1 MLNTTA
7 SHRYPTRPDVV
18 ALDNINLSLEPG
30 QLVAL
35 VGLSGSGKST
45 LVALLQ
51 RLYDPTGGQVRA
63 VAALLGH
70 RFLLLVRFGVLCPQ
84 APHRAQQDI
93 CCFARKIKQPFAWL
107 QVLIDG
113 APLDEVDAQWY
124 RSQIGVV
131 SQDPRLFSTTVAA
144 NITYGCPNRTQVS
157 KTGRPS
163 SAELQSTAPV

>member
-1 MLNTTA
+1 MCPDCYSSATCICPVSSLTTA
-7 SHRYPTRPDVV
+7 APCRYPTRPDVV

-70 RFLLLVRFGVLCPQ
+70 GFLLLVCCGMLCPQ
-84 APHRAQQDI
+84 APHCVEQDI
-93 CCFARKIKQPFAWL
+93 CWSQNTKALLHRCRCSLMGLPWMKLTPSGTGARLGLCPRTPACSPPLWPPTSHMA
-107 QVLIDG
+107 
-113 APLDEVDAQWY
+113 APTE
-124 RSQIGVV
+124 R
-131 SQDPRLFSTTVAA
+131 R
-144 NITYGCPNRTQVS
+144 
-157 KTGRPS
+157 
-163 SAELQSTAPV
+163 